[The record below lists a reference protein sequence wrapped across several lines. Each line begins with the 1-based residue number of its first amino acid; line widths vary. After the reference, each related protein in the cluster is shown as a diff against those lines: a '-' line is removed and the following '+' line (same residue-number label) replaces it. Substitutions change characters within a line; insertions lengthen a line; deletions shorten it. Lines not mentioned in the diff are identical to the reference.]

1 MAAVSCVLRE
11 HGAADPHAITEPHLH
26 DRTRREREE
35 DVGARAESDETEPCA
50 LGDAVTKMGVG
61 HDAPRDQT
69 GDLSYQDGPARSAD
83 ANRCLLV
90 VETRLFS
97 AGLQNLALIVMD

>member
-11 HGAADPHAITEPHLH
+11 HGAADPHAIAEPHLD

-61 HDAPRDQT
+61 HGAPRDQT
-69 GDLSYQDGPARSAD
+69 RDLAYQGRPATSAERD
-83 ANRCLLV
+83 QRLRV
-90 VETRLFS
+90 QQTPLFS
-97 AGLQNLALIVMD
+97 PDPPKLS